1 MLNKKT
7 TAAITILIAAVYAA
21 GCGLLSGERKEKL
34 DPPQSVTYTDNL
46 KSEEQQLTKQNKNMV
61 MTELY
66 LIDKNGYVVSQTMPL
81 SNTKNLAK
89 QALEYLVAEGPI
101 TNMLPNDF
109 RPVLP
114 AGTQVQSVDVQ
125 NGTATVDF
133 SPEFKEYAKEDEAR
147 IVQAV
152 TWTLTQFDSINRVK
166 MRINGHELKEM
177 PVANMPL
184 NAKGMTRKSG
194 INLDTSNVVD
204 VANTRPVT
212 VYFMAQQGDNYYYVP
227 VTRRIANN
235 SKEDQISAVVKEL
248 TKGPKAGSG
257 LVTEFIPQAE
267 LLERP
272 IVKDGRVTLNFNEA
286 ILGSMENKVVS
297 EHVLKLLAL
306 SLTEDSTIE
315 SLAIQVAG
323 SSEIITEKGE
333 PLSSSVTRPEFIN
346 PIGL

>member
-7 TAAITILIAAVYAA
+7 TAVVAILIASVYAT
-21 GCGLLSGERKEKL
+21 GCGLLSGEKKEKI

-46 KSEEQQLTKQNKNMV
+46 KGEEQPLTKQDKNMV

-81 SNTKNLAK
+81 SNTKSLAK
-89 QALEYLVAEGPI
+89 QALEHLVAEGPI
-101 TNMLPNDF
+101 SNMLPNDF

-125 NGTATVDF
+125 KGVATVDF

-152 TWTLTQFDSINRVK
+152 TWTLTQFDSISRVK

-184 NAKGMTRKSG
+184 HAKGMTRKSG
-194 INLDTSNVVD
+194 INFDTSNVVD

-227 VTRRIANN
+227 VTRRIAN
-235 SKEDQISAVVKEL
+235 SEEDQITAVIKEL
-248 TKGPKAGSG
+248 TKGPKVGSG

-286 ILGSMENKVVS
+286 ILGSMENKMVS
-297 EHVLKLLAL
+297 DHILKLLAL
-306 SLTEDSTIE
+306 SLTEDGTIE